1 MQIFKKNTMPN
12 LTMFKKVS
20 IPKHMGKKMSHSSSS
35 MNASAM
41 PEKDSDDKKYHLEKK
56 M

>member
-1 MQIFKKNTMPN
+1 MQIFKKNSMPS

-20 IPKHMGKKMSHSSSS
+20 RPKHLGKKMMMKSS

-41 PEKDSDDKKYHLEKK
+41 PEKDSDDKKYHLERK